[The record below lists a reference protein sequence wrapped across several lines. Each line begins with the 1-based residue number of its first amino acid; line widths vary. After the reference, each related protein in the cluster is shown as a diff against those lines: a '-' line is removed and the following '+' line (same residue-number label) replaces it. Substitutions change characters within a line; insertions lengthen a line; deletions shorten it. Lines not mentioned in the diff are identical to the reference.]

1 MATDLDGLNR
11 KLDQLAD
18 SLTNDT
24 KKLLTRVGMEGKSN
38 TTSAVKGDLGD
49 TSMSNWRRGKPIQV
63 GVRFDI
69 RSDSSVEF
77 APTPR
82 SSGPMRVLESGRQ
95 AGMSKGKRRKGRV
108 GSTAGR
114 GTWTDATKKMEQELP
129 KIVHEHTRATLRK
142 LFGG

>member
-1 MATDLDGLNR
+1 MATDMADLNR
-11 KLDQLAD
+11 KLDKLAD

-24 KKLLTRVGMEGKSN
+24 RKLLTKVGMEGKAN
-38 TTSAVKGDLGD
+38 TTSAVRGDLGD

-63 GVRFDI
+63 AVRFDI
-69 RSDSSVEF
+69 RSDTSVEF

-82 SSGPMRVLESGRQ
+82 SGGPMRVLEQGRS
-95 AGMSKGKRRKGRV
+95 AGMSKGRKRKGRV

-129 KIVHEHTRATLRK
+129 KVVHEHTRVTLRK